1 MDGSA
6 PSRCR
11 PPATTSELEMGGSSN
26 TEERRASR
34 TEGVCGGG
42 GAEEL
47 FERSVQSMSSN
58 FFAQIYSH
66 SGVSS

>member
-11 PPATTSELEMGGSSN
+11 PPATTSELEMGEA
-26 TEERRASR
+26 EERRASR
-34 TEGVCGGG
+34 TEGAG

-47 FERSVQSMSSN
+47 FERSEQSM
-58 FFAQIYSH
+58 
-66 SGVSS
+66 